1 MVNVIT
7 EAEKIGIVLT
17 DEQKNALKQSIGEKL
32 YSEAELNNKVKKAE
46 AERDQFKTR
55 AESAEETLKG
65 FEGKDFDQITKERD
79 EWKSKA
85 EAADSEY
92 KKKLSALEKEE
103 LLKKAF
109 ETVEFTSTS
118 AKKAVMSEIAES
130 VTVKDGKLIGFND
143 LLAEA
148 KKNDAS
154 AFVDKTQQTQAR
166 FTDPNAGNRA
176 NGGNEPKTRESIL
189 SIKDR
194 AERQKAIAE
203 NISLFQH

>member
-65 FEGKDFDQITKERD
+65 FEGKDFDQITRERD
-79 EWKSKA
+79 EWKGKA

-92 KKKLSALEKEE
+92 KKKLSTLEKEE

-109 ETVEFTSTS
+109 ETVEFTSAS

-154 AFVDKTQQTQAR
+154 AFVDKTQQTQVR